1 MKRYQSELGH
11 VKGLGS
17 THSGSRSW
25 LAQKV
30 SAVVLAVLFLWFA
43 FSFASLYGESYRDVA
58 TWVGTPINT
67 VLLIVFIVAA
77 FYHAILGLQ
86 VVIEDYVSK
95 TCQRI
100 VLLSAMKVILTI
112 IGLGIVWAIVR
123 VGSLISTLSTMMG

>member
-1 MKRYQSELGH
+1 MKRYQSPLGR

-43 FSFASLYGESYRDVA
+43 FSFASLYGKSFEEVLF
-58 TWVGTPINT
+58 WVGTPMNT
-67 VLLIVFIVAA
+67 VLLVVLVVAGI
-77 FYHAILGLQ
+77 YHAILGLQ
-86 VVIEDYVSK
+86 VLIEDYVSK

-100 VLLSAMKVILTI
+100 VILSAMRVILSV
-112 IGLGIVWAIVR
+112 IGVAIVWAIIR
-123 VGSLISTLSTMMG
+123 VGFIVSTMMMH

>member
-1 MKRYQSELGH
+1 MKRYQSPLGR

-30 SAVVLAVLFLWFA
+30 SAVILAVLFLWFA
-43 FSFASLYGESYRDVA
+43 FSFAALYGKSFDDVVL
-58 TWVGTPINT
+58 WVGSPLNT

-100 VLLSAMKVILTI
+100 VLLSAMKVILTV

-123 VGSLISTLSTMMG
+123 VGFLVSTFAAMMG

>member
-1 MKRYQSELGH
+1 MKRYQSELGR

-30 SAVVLAVLFLWFA
+30 SAVVLAVFFLWFA
-43 FSFASLYGESYRDVA
+43 FSFAALYGKSYEEVMM
-58 TWVGTPINT
+58 WVGTPINT

-112 IGLGIVWAIVR
+112 IGLGIVWAIIR
-123 VGSLISTLSTMMG
+123 VGATVSTFTTMMG

>member
-1 MKRYQSELGH
+1 MKRYQSELGR

-30 SAVVLAVLFLWFA
+30 SAVVLAVFFLWFA
-43 FSFASLYGESYRDVA
+43 FSFASLYGESYRDVM

-100 VLLSAMKVILTI
+100 VLLSAMRVILTI
-112 IGLGIVWAIVR
+112 IGLGIVWAIIR
-123 VGSLISTLSTMMG
+123 VGTVISTFTTMMG